1 MPKYQVAMHATIG
14 LYVTVEADSEEA
26 AINAAY
32 EEAPG
37 DICAQCSGWGQSWS
51 KEESDY
57 EVDEDEVFDGKVYKA
72 VTLIEE

>member
-26 AINAAY
+26 ASIAAY

-37 DICAQCSGWGQSWS
+37 GICAQCSGWGRSWY

-72 VTLIEE
+72 VTLVEE